1 MRSTADDRMRVS
13 PQYRPRP
20 RESGWM
26 SPNGSVSR
34 YRLPC
39 LSTCTEPRSVART
52 MGVGRGGRKR
62 TSAMSA
68 VAIGSS
74 EGRQALGLVGHDQG
88 VDEIVDLAGHDAR
101 AVVHGLA
108 DAVVRDAVLRE
119 VVGPHLLAAVAPADH
134 GLARRRIGRTLLL
147 DLQVEQSRAQ
157 HGQRLGLVLV
167 LALLVLDLDHQAG

>member
-26 SPNGSVSR
+26 SPKGSVSR

-52 MGVGRGGRKR
+52 MGVGRAGRKR
-62 TSAMSA
+62 TFATS
-68 VAIGSS
+68 VFAIGSG
-74 EGRQALGLVGHDQG
+74 ERGQALGLVGHDQR
-88 VDEIVDLAGHDAR
+88 VDEVIDLADHDVR
-101 AVVHGLA
+101 DVVHGLA

-119 VVGPHLLAAVAPADH
+119 VVRPHLVAAVAAADH
-134 GLARRRIGRTLLL
+134 RLARRGIGRPLLL
-147 DLQVEQSRAQ
+147 
-157 HGQRLGLVLV
+157 
-167 LALLVLDLDHQAG
+167 